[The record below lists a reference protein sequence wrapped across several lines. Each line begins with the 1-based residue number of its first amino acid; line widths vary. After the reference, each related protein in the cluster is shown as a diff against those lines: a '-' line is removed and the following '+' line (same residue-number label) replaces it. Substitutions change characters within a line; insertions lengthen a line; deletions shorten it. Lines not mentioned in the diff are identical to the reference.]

1 MIEKVLLDYLNDS
14 LSEPVYMERQ
24 KDEVV
29 PFVVIEK
36 TGGGGENFIKSS
48 TFAIQSYGKS
58 MLKAA
63 QLNEAVKEAMEGF
76 IELDE
81 ITKVDL
87 DTDYNY
93 TDTNEKI
100 YRYQAVYNIK
110 HY

>member
-14 LSEPVYMERQ
+14 LSVPAYTERQ

-29 PFVVIEK
+29 PFVVIER

-76 IELDE
+76 IEQDE
-81 ITKVDL
+81 ITMVDL
-87 DTDYNY
+87 DNDYNY

>member
-1 MIEKVLLDYLNDS
+1 MIEKILLDYLNEA
-14 LSEPVYMERQ
+14 LSVSVYTERQ

-29 PFVVIEK
+29 PFVVIER
-36 TGGGGENFIKSS
+36 TGGGVENFIKSS

-58 MLKAA
+58 LLKAA

-76 IELDE
+76 IEQDE
-81 ITKVDL
+81 ITMVDL